1 MKTTATVIATDGEYA
16 TVETERTSACD
27 GCHKSAE
34 GGCSVCSLMASGRKL
49 SVRAA
54 NPLHAAV
61 GDRVTVESSTGR
73 MLRYAALVFLLP
85 LLLMLAGWGIAAAF
99 DATAGIQALAGLGG
113 FVVAFAIVYI
123 YAAAVRKKRCDV
135 EITGILKKGEEPP
148 GMEDAFR
155 RDAD

>member
-85 LLLMLAGWGIAAAF
+85 LLLMLAGWGIAAACG
-99 DATAGIQALAGLGG
+99 AAMGVQALAGFGG
-113 FVVAFAIVYI
+113 FVVSFVAVYF
-123 YAAAVRKKRCDV
+123 YSAAVCKKRCDV
-135 EITGILKKGEEPP
+135 EITGIVREGNSGKAENTS
-148 GMEDAFR
+148 D
-155 RDAD
+155 